1 MENKY
6 IVDMTTGNETRLL
19 LRFALPMVV
28 GNIFQQF
35 YNLVDSAIVGRF
47 VSSNALGAVGVVG
60 NLNFFFFS
68 LCLGL
73 GSGIGILISQYFG
86 AGEEEYIKKIIAN
99 AVYIISA
106 AGILMG
112 LAGFGL
118 AKPILRLMNTPEAN
132 FLDAVTYM
140 RIVCGATIVVAVYN
154 GISAILRALGD
165 SKTPLIFLVVAS
177 IVNIVLDLLF
187 VLVFHMGVAG
197 AAWATI
203 ISQAIAAGG
212 SVVFAMCKNPYLQLK
227 KEHFVIDKD
236 IIKASFQIGLPVAG
250 QNALIAF
257 SCIALQSVV
266 NHYGS
271 VVMAAFTATSRVEQ
285 LVQQP
290 FNSLGMAVSTF
301 AGQNVGAGKMER
313 VKTGCKKAMIL
324 VAAFSVLMVLVMC
337 TCGTAIVGLFI
348 KEAEIIEI
356 GAKGLKITSFM
367 YFGLGTIY
375 VMRGM
380 LNGVGDAPYAMIN
393 GICEVAGR
401 IGFACL
407 LMMIPA
413 VGIWGVWY
421 TNGLTWML
429 AGSAGVIRFLQ
440 GKWKTKSVV
449 AQNTHQ
455 KEACCKKREAS
466 PVKLT
471 VWQRFH
477 AMQFLKKL
485 CR

>member
-1 MENKY
+1 MKKDY
-6 IVDMTTGNETRLL
+6 VVDMTTGNETGLL

-28 GNIFQQF
+28 GNVFQQF
-35 YNLVDSAIVGRF
+35 YNLADSAIVGRF
-47 VSSNALGAVGVVG
+47 VGANALGAVGAVG
-60 NLNFFFFS
+60 SIHFFFFS

-99 AVYIISA
+99 AVYIISI
-106 AGILMG
+106 AGIVMG
-112 LAGFGL
+112 VIGVGL
-118 AKPILRLMNTPEAN
+118 AKPILRLMNTPAEN
-132 FLDAVTYM
+132 FPDAVTYM

-177 IVNIVLDLLF
+177 VLNIGLDLLF

-203 ISQAIAAGG
+203 IAQLVAAGG
-212 SVVFAMCKNPYLQLK
+212 SVLFAVYKNPYLQLA
-227 KEHFVIDKD
+227 KEHFVVDKG
-236 IIKASFQIGLPVAG
+236 IIKKSFQIGLPVAG

-266 NHYGS
+266 NNYGS
-271 VVMAAFTATSRVEQ
+271 LVMAAFTATSRVEQ
-285 LVQQP
+285 LVNQP
-290 FNSLGMAVSTF
+290 LNSLGMAVSTF
-301 AGQNVGAGKMER
+301 AGQNAGAGKYDR
-313 VKTGCKKAMIL
+313 VKAGCIKGTKL
-324 VAAFSVLMVLVMC
+324 VAVFSILMIVLMY
-337 TCGTAIVGLFI
+337 TCGNGIVSIFI
-348 KEAEIIEI
+348 KEPEIIEI
-356 GAKGLKITSFM
+356 GAKGLRITSTM
-367 YFGLGTIY
+367 YFGLGLIY

-393 GICEVAGR
+393 GICEVVGR
-401 IGFACL
+401 IGFALL
-407 LMMIPA
+407 LMMIPS

-429 AGSAGVIRFLQ
+429 AGMAGVIRFLR

-449 AQNTHQ
+449 TRTA
-455 KEACCKKREAS
+455 
-466 PVKLT
+466 
-471 VWQRFH
+471 
-477 AMQFLKKL
+477 
-485 CR
+485 